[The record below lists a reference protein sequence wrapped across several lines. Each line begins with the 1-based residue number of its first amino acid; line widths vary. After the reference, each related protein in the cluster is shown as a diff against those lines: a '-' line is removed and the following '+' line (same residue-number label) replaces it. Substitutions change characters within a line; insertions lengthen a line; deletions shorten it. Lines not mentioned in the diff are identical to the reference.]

1 MHEGASK
8 IFFSKAREPRSSLLE
23 NSKWCG
29 APGPPI
35 PWRVTGTAPAKNSF
49 LAAGITPPIPRSWPP
64 IVRGFRN
71 NCNRKAQGNARNL
84 PFILLAVC
92 FTVYQFPH
100 SLTVKSTRHFSYGAG
115 LHLGLVYIY
124 INILCLNV
132 LHVRSSAPKHSLMFT
147 FLQHGSQ
154 EHCEKGKGK
163 TQPQQKAKEIGNLLN
178 QSCQHFVRMAF

>member
-71 NCNRKAQGNARNL
+71 NCHRKAQGNARNL

-124 INILCLNV
+124 IYIYKYIMFKCSSCKIVGSKTLANVHILATWLPGT
-132 LHVRSSAPKHSLMFT
+132 L
-147 FLQHGSQ
+147 
-154 EHCEKGKGK
+154 
-163 TQPQQKAKEIGNLLN
+163 
-178 QSCQHFVRMAF
+178 